1 MVVPEEREG
10 RTEAAMLLSR
20 DASKAS
26 DAVNTRKAGGQ
37 SADSNEPRKVKNLM
51 NPRLEIN
58 VLRG

>member
-10 RTEAAMLLSR
+10 RTDAAMLLSR

-37 SADSNEPRKVKNLM
+37 GAESKVSRKVM
-51 NPRLEIN
+51 NN
-58 VLRG
+58 YD

>member
-10 RTEAAMLLSR
+10 RSDAAMLLTR

-37 SADSNEPRKVKNLM
+37 ITDDRATRKVK
-51 NPRLEIN
+51 E
-58 VLRG
+58 

>member
-10 RTEAAMLLSR
+10 RTDAAMLLSR

-37 SADSNEPRKVKNLM
+37 TTDDKATRKVKDL
-51 NPRLEIN
+51 
-58 VLRG
+58 